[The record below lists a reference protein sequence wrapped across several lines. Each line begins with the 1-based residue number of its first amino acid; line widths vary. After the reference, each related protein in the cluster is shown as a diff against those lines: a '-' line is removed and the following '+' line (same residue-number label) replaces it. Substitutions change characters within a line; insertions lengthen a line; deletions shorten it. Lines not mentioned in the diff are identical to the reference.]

1 MDNPNTIAG
10 QQEGGLSSSIST
22 AQQLVTKID
31 KNGNLNKD
39 DNKQLLE
46 IVKLLKES
54 NQYSKLEKTDRKKID
69 KSLKDYH
76 KEEIATQNKNAL
88 KQQASFQKNF
98 DRLQKALGSAFAKID
113 KHIETYSQYSL
124 KVNAALDGTQ
134 KTYATA
140 VQNLTDAVGSTGLA
154 KMSDVLTQMN
164 SLTDKGIVANI
175 EQNAFLMSIK
185 DGIAS
190 TFDAANG
197 TLLRLIKLQGE
208 DSTANRLVM
217 QASLKEYLNQTY
229 QNSQYLYQQFDT
241 VSANLLE
248 ATSLLS
254 SSLSNSLETTVQK
267 WLGSLS
273 SMGLSD
279 QAVNSISSAIGA
291 VGSGNLKAINENMQ
305 NLVIMGANQVG
316 LSYSDLLTG
325 GLNAEQT
332 DKLMTGM
339 MQYLGT
345 LEGNNVVLSEYA
357 NIFGMAVSDLVAAR
371 NALPELENISST
383 TTVTFDTSS
392 LGDYLN
398 KYNDFLNKTP
408 AALYDNL
415 FENMLFGMGQN
426 VSSNKS
432 VYGLYKAGGLIG
444 DITGGLGLSGTVGNI
459 VNLIG
464 PGMQLAATLGGG
476 ESGFSIT
483 NIGKTLKGLVTS
495 VGNLWN
501 SPDAL
506 AAYTRLPGTNIS
518 TGTGELAKVNRQ
530 ATEGSMAQR
539 STQSQQGTTGSASQS
554 TGVTKSKSAGS
565 DSWASEGGTVD
576 VAISDSMAA
585 IEEAQAAR
593 TADDIY
599 EFLSDDVVTVTP
611 YPETTSAILE
621 NITSYNLRT
630 AQATEGILKFM
641 YSKLAP
647 YLLYESMNEANS
659 LFLATQTGTD
669 EDKARAEQQWNNY
682 GEWASGL
689 FGG

>member
-31 KNGNLNKD
+31 KNGNLSKD

-88 KQQASFQKNF
+88 KQQVSFQKNF

-325 GLNAEQT
+325 GLTAEQT

-339 MQYLGT
+339 MRYLGT

-392 LGDYLN
+392 LGSYLE

-476 ESGFSIT
+476 ESGFSIA

-539 STQSQQGTTGSASQS
+539 STQSQQGTTGSTSQS

-611 YPETTSAILE
+611 YPETTNTILE

-669 EDKARAEQQWNNY
+669 EDKARAEKQWNNY

>member
-31 KNGNLNKD
+31 KNGNLSKD

-229 QNSQYLYQQFDT
+229 QNSQYMHGIFES
-241 VSANLLE
+241 VSDHLLE
-248 ATSLLS
+248 ATSLLTA
-254 SSLSNSLETTVQK
+254 SLGNSLETTVQK

-339 MQYLGT
+339 MRYLGT

-426 VSSNKS
+426 VSSNKG
-432 VYGLYKAGGLIG
+432 VYAMYKAGGLVGDLIG
-444 DITGGLGLSGTVGNI
+444 SMNLQGTVGTVANI
-459 VNLIG
+459 IG
-464 PGMQLAATLGGG
+464 PGIQLAATLGGSTEG
-476 ESGFSIT
+476 LSAT
-483 NIGKTLKGLVTS
+483 QALKTVKGLIAT
-495 VGNLWN
+495 VGNLWAT
-501 SPDAL
+501 PDAL

-539 STQSQQGTTGSASQS
+539 STQSQQGTTGSTSQS

-611 YPETTSAILE
+611 YPETTNTILE

>member
-1 MDNPNTIAG
+1 MDYPNTIQG
-10 QQEGGLSSSIST
+10 QNEGSVSSVT
-22 AQQLVTKID
+22 TVNQLLTKINQ
-31 KNGNLNKD
+31 NGNLSTDENKE
-39 DNKQLLE
+39 LVE
-46 IVKLLKES
+46 VIKLLKES
-54 NQYSKLEKTDRKKID
+54 NTYYKLASKDRKALEKQEKK
-69 KSLKDYH
+69 YH
-76 KEEIATQNKNAL
+76 KESISTANKNARDQYL
-88 KQQASFQKNF
+88 STEKHFE
-98 DRLQKALGSAFAKID
+98 RLQKALSSAFGKID
-113 KHIETYSQYSL
+113 DSIKAYTQYSIR
-124 KVNAALDGTQ
+124 VNAALDGTQ

-140 VQNLTDAVGSTGLA
+140 VQTLTDAVGSTGLA
-154 KMSDVLTQMN
+154 KMSDVLAQMN
-164 SLTDKGIVANI
+164 NLTDKGIVANI

-197 TLLRLIKLQGE
+197 TLMRLIKLQGE

-229 QNSQYLYQQFDT
+229 QNSQYLYDQFND
-241 VSANLLE
+241 VSKNLLE
-248 ATSLLS
+248 ATSLLT
-254 SSLSNSLETTVQK
+254 SSLGNSLEATVQK

-279 QAVNSISSAIGA
+279 QAVSSLSSAIGA

-325 GLNAEQT
+325 GLSAEQT
-332 DKLMTGM
+332 DQLMTGM
-339 MQYLGT
+339 MRYLGT

-371 NALPELENISST
+371 NALPELESISSN

-392 LGDYLN
+392 LEKYLN

-408 AALYDNL
+408 ATLYDNL
-415 FENMLFGMGQN
+415 FDNALFGMGQN
-426 VSSNKS
+426 VSSNKAI
-432 VYGLYKAGGLIG
+432 YGVYKAGGLIG
-444 DITGGLGLSGTVGNI
+444 DITKSIGLSGTVGNLI
-459 VNLIG
+459 NLIG
-464 PGMQLAATLGGG
+464 PGIQLGAALGGG
-476 ESGFSIT
+476 EDGFSIA

-495 VGNLWN
+495 FTNLWHDPN
-501 SPDAL
+501 SLL
-506 AAYTRLPGTNIS
+506 AYNQLASAPIS
-518 TGTGELAKVNRQ
+518 TGTGELAKVDKQ
-530 ATEGSMAQR
+530 ATESNMAQR
-539 STQSQQGTTGSASQS
+539 SAQNTTGGATSQAS

-565 DSWASEGGTVD
+565 DNWASEGGTVD

-611 YPETTSAILE
+611 YPETTNTILE

-669 EDKARAEQQWNNY
+669 EDRARAEQQWNNY
-682 GEWASGL
+682 GEWATGL